1 VAGIVLVVVCFALG
15 DWADSTGNYL
25 TTRWASLAIYLI
37 ESAGGMLILL
47 AGTVAYYHP
56 RGYRLIEGNA

>member
-47 AGTVAYYHP
+47 AGTVAYYHR
-56 RGYRLIEGNA
+56 RGFRLIEGNA